1 MRAPGAALNPSPSMS
16 PCLVVI
22 KTGNFSGLQR
32 PCRMYHQQAVIAE
45 PTTTLTDYA
54 MALQCVAHVVSLRRA
69 LIDRGLPPVPAARL
83 YLAGFSTVAVAS
95 FAGGTSHGFR
105 GPLGDAW
112 ADVWTLTVWSIAV
125 GVALIVAASIWVSAR
140 PVDRGPGQVSSG
152 RRWLALGYGI
162 TIVGV
167 ILLVT
172 KVSFHQH
179 FNHNDLYHV
188 VQMAGLYWVYRGGRR
203 LLALD

>member
-1 MRAPGAALNPSPSMS
+1 M
-16 PCLVVI
+16 
-22 KTGNFSGLQR
+22 
-32 PCRMYHQQAVIAE
+32 IAE

-69 LIDRGLPPVPAARL
+69 IIARGQPPVPAARL
-83 YLAGFSTVAVAS
+83 YLAGFATVAVAS

-105 GPLGDAW
+105 AQLGVWW

-125 GVALIVAASIWVSAR
+125 GVALIVAASIWVSLR
-140 PVDRGPGQVSSG
+140 PVVEPGHVSTG
-152 RRWLALGYGI
+152 RRWLAVGYGI

-167 ILLVT
+167 ILLVM

>member
-1 MRAPGAALNPSPSMS
+1 VLPPGAHTRAMPDVPS
-16 PCLVVI
+16 
-22 KTGNFSGLQR
+22 SGR
-32 PCRMYHQQAVIAE
+32 DCR
-45 PTTTLTDYA
+45 TDTTLTDYA

-69 LIDRGLPPVPAARL
+69 IVDRGEVPVPSARL
-83 YLAGFSTVAVAS
+83 YLAGFATVAVAS

-105 GPLGDAW
+105 RPLGDAW

-125 GVALIVAASIWVSAR
+125 GVALIVAASIWVSLR
-140 PVDRGPGQVSSG
+140 PVVETRSRAPWVGRGPAQVSQG

-172 KVSFHQH
+172 KVSCHQH

-188 VQMAGLYWVYRGGRR
+188 VQMAGLFWVYRGGRR

>member
-1 MRAPGAALNPSPSMS
+1 
-16 PCLVVI
+16 
-22 KTGNFSGLQR
+22 
-32 PCRMYHQQAVIAE
+32 MYHHQAVIAE

-69 LIDRGLPPVPAARL
+69 LIYRAVPPVPAARL
-83 YLAGFSTVAVAS
+83 HLAGFATVAVAS

-125 GVALIVAASIWVSAR
+125 GVSLIVAASIWVSVR
-140 PVDRGPGQVSSG
+140 PVVEPVRVSSG
-152 RRWLALGYGI
+152 RRWLAIGYGI

-172 KVSFHQH
+172 KVSLHQH

-188 VQMAGLYWVYRGGRR
+188 VQMAGLYGVYRGGRR

>member
-1 MRAPGAALNPSPSMS
+1 VFIR
-16 PCLVVI
+16 
-22 KTGNFSGLQR
+22 
-32 PCRMYHQQAVIAE
+32 E

-69 LIDRGLPPVPAARL
+69 VIARGAPVVPAARL
-83 YLAGFSTVAVAS
+83 YLAGFSTVALAS

-105 GPLGDAW
+105 APLGDWW

-125 GVALIVAASIWVSAR
+125 GVALIVVASIWVSAR
-140 PVDRGPGQVSSG
+140 PELETRSRAPRASSGPLDVAQG
-152 RRWLALGYGI
+152 RRWLAIGYGI

-167 ILLVT
+167 ILLVM

-188 VQMAGLYWVYRGGRR
+188 VQMGGLYWVYRGGRR

>member
-1 MRAPGAALNPSPSMS
+1 
-16 PCLVVI
+16 
-22 KTGNFSGLQR
+22 
-32 PCRMYHQQAVIAE
+32 
-45 PTTTLTDYA
+45 

-69 LIDRGLPPVPAARL
+69 LIDRALPPVPAARL
-83 YLAGFSTVAVAS
+83 YLAGFATVAVAS

-125 GVALIVAASIWVSAR
+125 GVALNVAASIWVAAR
-140 PVDRGPGQVSSG
+140 PVVVSADERRTG
-152 RRWLALGYGI
+152 RRWLAIGYGI

-167 ILLVT
+167 MLLVT

-188 VQMAGLYWVYRGGRR
+188 VQMGGLYGVYRGGRR